1 VTSPFSPLLWLVEHD
16 LRLFALALF
25 ALLAAAAEIGFRI
38 GRSRA
43 ARLKPDEK
51 AHDGVAT
58 LISGML
64 ALVAFSLGLTIS
76 FAQSRYETR
85 RLEVVEE
92 ANSIGT
98 AWLRAK
104 LVGGE
109 EGEAIAAEIA
119 DYARA
124 RLDYT
129 RADFGS
135 DEHKLIDRTNALQS
149 QMWQTVTPLARRT
162 PTPVVTSLVTA
173 LNDMFDQSL
182 VQRTAFES
190 RVPQVLSIMLLCGSM
205 LSLGALG
212 FQFGL
217 GGRRPLTL
225 GSLLLVMWVG
235 AMVLIVDFNRPRL
248 GLLRVDP
255 SPLIW
260 TLNGFSSPPAAN

>member
-1 VTSPFSPLLWLVEHD
+1 MTSPFSPFVWLAEHD

-38 GRSRA
+38 GRARA
-43 ARLKPDEK
+43 ARLKPHEK
-51 AHDGVAT
+51 AVDGVAT
-58 LISGML
+58 LTMGML

-76 FAQSRYETR
+76 FAQSRYEAR

-104 LVGGE
+104 LIGGE
-109 EGEAIAAEIA
+109 EGEAIAAQIV
-119 DYARA
+119 DYTRA

-135 DEHKLIDRTNALQS
+135 DEHRLIDRTNELQS
-149 QMWQTVTPLARRT
+149 EMWQTVTPLARRT
-162 PTPVVTSLVTA
+162 PTPIVSLVTA

-190 RVPQVLSIMLLCGSM
+190 RAPQVLSIMLLCGSM

-217 GGRRPLTL
+217 GGRRPVTL

-248 GLLRVDP
+248 GTLRVDP